1 MVKDIKRMAEEA
13 NITII
18 QIEESI
24 LMASTNN
31 RVTNTTNITQISED
45 LQYLVQSDMDKWAFQ
60 VQRMLANKLDH
71 YKERGNRY
79 VNNNI
84 WEIEELYIEEEKK
97 EEKGKIEDEEVI
109 LIKPYDVSMTTSSSL
124 KTSFIIDKVENLIRY
139 MKFMWS
145 PT

>member
-79 VNNNI
+79 VNDNI

-97 EEKGKIEDEEVI
+97 KEKEKIEDEEVI
-109 LIKPYDVSMTTSSSL
+109 LIKPYEVSMTTSSSL

>member
-109 LIKPYDVSMTTSSSL
+109 LIKPYEVSMTTSSSL

-139 MKFMWS
+139 MKFMRS

>member
-1 MVKDIKRMAEEA
+1 
-13 NITII
+13 
-18 QIEESI
+18 
-24 LMASTNN
+24 
-31 RVTNTTNITQISED
+31 
-45 LQYLVQSDMDKWAFQ
+45 MDKWAFQ
-60 VQRMLANKLDH
+60 VQRMLTNKLDH

-79 VNNNI
+79 VNDNI

-97 EEKGKIEDEEVI
+97 KEKEKIEDEEVI
-109 LIKPYDVSMTTSSSL
+109 LIKPYEVSMTTSSSL

>member
-1 MVKDIKRMAEEA
+1 MAEEA

>member
-71 YKERGNRY
+71 YKERDNRY
-79 VNNNI
+79 VDDNI
-84 WEIEELYIEEEKK
+84 WEIKELYIEEEKK
-97 EEKGKIEDEEVI
+97 EEKGKVEDEEVI
-109 LIKPYDVSMTTSSSL
+109 LIKPYEVSMTTSSSL

-139 MKFMWS
+139 MKFMRS

>member
-1 MVKDIKRMAEEA
+1 MAEEA

-109 LIKPYDVSMTTSSSL
+109 LIKPYEVSMTTSSSL

>member
-1 MVKDIKRMAEEA
+1 MAEEA

-109 LIKPYDVSMTTSSSL
+109 LIKPYEVSMTTSSSL

-139 MKFMWS
+139 MKFMRS

>member
-1 MVKDIKRMAEEA
+1 
-13 NITII
+13 
-18 QIEESI
+18 
-24 LMASTNN
+24 MASTNN

-97 EEKGKIEDEEVI
+97 EEKGKIEDEAVI
-109 LIKPYDVSMTTSSSL
+109 LIKPYEVSMTTSSSL

-139 MKFMWS
+139 MKFMRS